1 MRGPAR
7 SAGLASLQ
15 RFLERGFDAF
25 RAMNG
30 AAQFLA
36 TIGARERALAA
47 ALFDPQIVSA
57 GSSVLAGTRHS
68 GNCHD
73 GAGATVH

>member
-7 SAGLASLQ
+7 SAGLARLQ

-57 GSSVLAGTRHS
+57 GSSALATHTALGQLP
-68 GNCHD
+68 
-73 GAGATVH
+73 